1 MGFVGADKE
10 LRRGSLDP
18 LLISDAS
25 QESERQP
32 QQGNAIWAG
41 LETGDVLQH
50 GSLLLSREAKN
61 RQGFAAVRKKRSS
74 EKLQSEPASTH
85 SWDSYEAPVPNK

>member
-1 MGFVGADKE
+1 MGCVGADKE

-18 LLISDAS
+18 LLISE
-25 QESERQP
+25 ESERQP

-50 GSLLLSREAKN
+50 GSLLLSREEKN
-61 RQGFAAVRKKRSS
+61 KQGFAAVRKKRSS

-85 SWDSYEAPVPNK
+85 SWDSYEAPVPIK